1 MLMQEFKQGF
11 PHCLRGPLGRSPT
24 LRVLGFPWA
33 RVYRVSR
40 PSGVD
45 RLLRPQPYSGG
56 ALSVWVVSGREPTR
70 PSVVGLY
77 GPPSGVAIAS

>member
-1 MLMQEFKQGF
+1 LQGDR
-11 PHCLRGPLGRSPT
+11 HYATSLGPPRLVPPE

-56 ALSVWVVSGREPTR
+56 SLSVWVVSGREPTR
-70 PSVVGLY
+70 PSVVGPY